1 MSVVLPQMFV
11 MTILACISYVPDTAA
26 KIGVTA
32 DGSGLELGGAKY
44 ILNPYDEFAIEE
56 ALLQRERHGGRVVAL
71 TVGSDAAKEI
81 LRTALAM
88 GADSAVIIP
97 ATGLDSFGVAANI
110 AAYAKA
116 IDASLVLLGRQSI
129 DHDSFQMASTVGAL
143 LGVPSIS
150 VVSKLEIESDRV
162 RAERDI
168 EGGKEVLEAT
178 LPLVV
183 SVQKGINN
191 PRYPKL
197 PEIMKAKSKPIES
210 VEPVAVSPRAAMV
223 RYQVPQLKRANK
235 ILGDSDADIAE
246 FVRLLHEEAKVI

>member
-1 MSVVLPQMFV
+1 MFV
-11 MTILACISYVPDTAA
+11 MTILTCISYVPETAA
-26 KIGVTA
+26 KIGVAA
-32 DGSGLELGGAKY
+32 DGSGLDLGGIKY

-88 GADSAVIIP
+88 GADSAAIIP
-97 ATGLDSFGVAANI
+97 ASGLDSFGVAANI
-110 AAYAKA
+110 AAYAKT
-116 IDASLVLLGRQSI
+116 IEASLVILGRQSI
-129 DHDSFQMASTVGAL
+129 DHDSLQMASTVAAL

-150 VVSKLEIESDRV
+150 VVSKLEIEGDCV

-168 EGGKEVLEAT
+168 EGGKEVLET
-178 LPLVV
+178 SLPLVL

-197 PEIMKAKSKPIES
+197 PDIMKAKSKPIES
-210 VEPVAVSPRAAMV
+210 IEPIAVSPRATMV

>member
-1 MSVVLPQMFV
+1 
-11 MTILACISYVPDTAA
+11 MTILVCISYVPDTAA
-26 KIGVTA
+26 KIGVTS
-32 DGSGLELGGAKY
+32 DGTALQLEGVKY

-71 TVGSDAAKEI
+71 TVGPDAAKEI

-88 GADSAVIIP
+88 GVDSAAIVP
-97 ATGLDSFGVAANI
+97 ATTFDSFGVASNI

-116 IDASLVLLGRQSI
+116 IDASLIIVGRQSI

-143 LGVPSIS
+143 LGFPSIS
-150 VVSKLEIESDRV
+150 VVSKLEISGDRV
-162 RAERDI
+162 YAERDI
-168 EGGKEVLEAT
+168 EGGKELLEAT

-197 PEIMKAKSKPIES
+197 PEIMKAKSKPIET
-210 VEPVAVSPRAAMV
+210 VEPIAVPPRATMV
-223 RYQVPQLKRANK
+223 RFEVPQLKRANK

-246 FVRLLHEEAKVI
+246 FIRLLHEEAKVL